1 MSEVIEHSTETIETP
16 APTPPNPETPE
27 TPPVAPPPEAPPAKS
42 AEDLLRERVE
52 GMSKSL
58 EKVAQIVASLD
69 RAKKTQDGE
78 LTAAQEAKRQE
89 AVAKSAEI
97 RQKIQEYLAV
107 NGQDD
112 SVATMLAQNQKVLED
127 QLAEQREELKLLKQ
141 APANSA
147 PQRSEESAW
156 ADMKTRYP
164 HVDLRV
170 LKNEWDK
177 ALKDA
182 DNSYTVKLAKAQL
195 DAASFEQFK
204 EAFANDLYHPRA
216 AAINTAKTP
225 PTASAPPPE
234 PAGGKRSV
242 PMHAGAQSAPV
253 ESDPYIEYVRR
264 MSAEM
269 DKNEGSRLI

>member
-1 MSEVIEHSTETIETP
+1 MSEVVEPST
-16 APTPPNPETPE
+16 ETPE
-27 TPPVAPPPEAPPAKS
+27 TPAPPPPNPPETPPVTPPPTDPPAKS
-42 AEDLLRERVE
+42 EVEQLREQVK
-52 GMSKSL
+52 GMSGSL
-58 EKVAQIVASLD
+58 TTVMQTLATLE
-69 RAKKTQDGE
+69 RAKKAQDGE
-78 LTAAQEAKRQE
+78 LTAIQEARRQE
-89 AVAKSAEI
+89 AIAKAADI
-97 RQKIQEYLAV
+97 KKKIQDYLAT
-107 NGQDD
+107 NGEDD

-127 QLAEQREELKLLKQ
+127 QLAEQGEELKRLKQ
-141 APANSA
+141 VPANSA
-147 PQRSEESAW
+147 PPRSEETAW

-177 ALKDA
+177 ALKEA

-264 MSAEM
+264 MSAQM